1 MTVTQ
6 PAAQLVPRERVAEM
20 FLAGMQRRRIA
31 GLVRSQDVL
40 REFFQRPGTCC
51 GGRRRFD
58 GAIDPSRAATSAIPR
73 FSAQSMAVFPSR
85 LRIAGSAPAARS
97 ISTISIALPPSSG
110 SHQSGVMP
118 SFATCRAS
126 SGSAASTCRSRS
138 TYPQNARL
146 KTSRLYLTQKIE
158 HPAIVEMGG
167 PSERCVVVGELTR
180 VDFGPAI
187 DEHSRRFES
196 ASTGRMVQ
204 RARLSPILDFDW
216 HTGIEEKRDDVGRS
230 RMLRAI
236 IAFGLVRSSGCAS
249 K

>member
-1 MTVTQ
+1 
-6 PAAQLVPRERVAEM
+6 
-20 FLAGMQRRRIA
+20 
-31 GLVRSQDVL
+31 
-40 REFFQRPGTCC
+40 
-51 GGRRRFD
+51 
-58 GAIDPSRAATSAIPR
+58 
-73 FSAQSMAVFPSR
+73 
-85 LRIAGSAPAARS
+85 
-97 ISTISIALPPSSG
+97 
-110 SHQSGVMP
+110 MP

-216 HTGIEEKRDDVGRS
+216 HTGIEEKRDDVGSIANCCSNHRF
-230 RMLRAI
+230 RAGPFFGMCLEVSQDG
-236 IAFGLVRSSGCAS
+236 IAIPGEARADEAFVLVQHRGAAGRAVADEQVGDLGDAFLLGDS
-249 K
+249 